1 MIVGAVTINIV
12 WTFVWL
18 LLGGRLIGYRLTLF
32 LRDIIP
38 FGVAAAAV
46 MAATGWITS
55 PLANPWLL
63 LLSRIAL
70 AAVLYYAVMRLAG
83 AEILRECMG
92 FLLHRKSK
100 NAPAEESSTIADKA

>member
-1 MIVGAVTINIV
+1 M
-12 WTFVWL
+12 
-18 LLGGRLIGYRLTLF
+18 
-32 LRDIIP
+32 
-38 FGVAAAAV
+38 AAAAV

-55 PLANPWLL
+55 LLANPWLL

-92 FLLHRKSK
+92 FLLRRKSK

>member
-1 MIVGAVTINIV
+1 
-12 WTFVWL
+12 
-18 LLGGRLIGYRLTLF
+18 
-32 LRDIIP
+32 
-38 FGVAAAAV
+38 

-70 AAVLYYAVMRLAG
+70 AAVLYYAAMRLAG

-92 FLLHRKSK
+92 FLLRRKPK